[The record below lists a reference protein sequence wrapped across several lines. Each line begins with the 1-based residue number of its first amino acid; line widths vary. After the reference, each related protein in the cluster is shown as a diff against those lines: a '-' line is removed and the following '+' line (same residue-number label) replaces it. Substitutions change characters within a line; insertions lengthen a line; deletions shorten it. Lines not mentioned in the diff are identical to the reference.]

1 MLTWFLSQALIWILQ
16 INKEIKLLQLYLIIT
31 FLIVYETISPA
42 TPLHVIE
49 GERLIKCHVISLKAS
64 KSSYVLFIFLLSVV
78 SSPLFRNSYQAVCLI
93 RFWTE
98 KRQFISYQSPLY
110 FKGWCW
116 ENFFQVLLPNMEDT
130 YALTLSGLC
139 HLICVGTMNHT
150 EPSIDLLSMCLD
162 KRMKI
167 RIHLLA
173 VPRVIN
179 VLYRAHYP
187 N

>member
-1 MLTWFLSQALIWILQ
+1 MLHKIL
-16 INKEIKLLQLYLIIT
+16 NRESDTAFNSGLHFTSKGDAEK
-31 FLIVYETISPA
+31 IS
-42 TPLHVIE
+42 
-49 GERLIKCHVISLKAS
+49 
-64 KSSYVLFIFLLSVV
+64 
-78 SSPLFRNSYQAVCLI
+78 
-93 RFWTE
+93 
-98 KRQFISYQSPLY
+98 
-110 FKGWCW
+110 
-116 ENFFQVLLPNMEDT
+116 FQVLLPNMENT

-162 KRMKI
+162 KRMKM

>member
-1 MLTWFLSQALIWILQ
+1 MFDKIL
-16 INKEIKLLQLYLIIT
+16 NRRRDST
-31 FLIVYETISPA
+31 FNFS
-42 TPLHVIE
+42 LHFT
-49 GERLIKCHVISLKAS
+49 S
-64 KSSYVLFIFLLSVV
+64 KDD
-78 SSPLFRNSYQAVCLI
+78 A
-93 RFWTE
+93 E
-98 KRQFISYQSPLY
+98 KI
-110 FKGWCW
+110 
-116 ENFFQVLLPNMEDT
+116 FFQVLVPNMENT

-139 HLICVGTMNHT
+139 HLICVATMNHT